1 MTMHDRLIR
10 FDQNKMI
17 HPVMKDQDIYGSGLL
32 VLKAV

>member
-1 MTMHDRLIR
+1 MTMHDILIR
-10 FDQNKMI
+10 FDQNKI